1 MRMHARTQAEA
12 APKRRRVERDSDDDL
27 VEGARRILKTL
38 SPRPIGDMPLASPF
52 ARIEEGKCPWVI
64 GREVHEETRLCCLT
78 RRLVRD
84 KDQIKMGKLGELV
97 REGQN
102 GSRIYRLTE
111 KTSRAF
117 ESATDDEWD
126 SFDYVTRLEWMSVA
140 GAYNQQAHAQ
150 YGNGTPFKQMTGY
163 DVYCEQWPKVVSLAA
178 SQPTNLFVQDLVRTG
193 DDECS
198 QTRWNA
204 MPAEMRTMYGDMADD
219 RNAWR
224 FLKEHG
230 ERETWGYNPFR
241 GSASC
246 TRVTAAVWIQA
257 AFRGHRV
264 RAFPK
269 GRVAKTSDGSV
280 HFYRGPRDRER
291 RFRVERANGNVEHYV
306 PSETH
311 RADGRRLYSEWPNR
325 RIDLYDG
332 PDDNRRCVHSIHP
345 DGCRDHYEGDA
356 GEEVRTRRDFPNGRV
371 QIFAVDGAQK
381 QYVKEERWP
390 RSGLRRVYRP
400 SLQRCTETF
409 GPKSEPEWVF
419 CSRRE
424 QIDATTTELKEAWG
438 PYEDDERKR
447 AVALGRAVIKSLGVL
462 STDELV
468 AQIATVCGDEET
480 TKAMCDKQEAEAER
494 DSQERKRMSAA
505 LYKRVVARIS
515 STNACPK
522 DVRLRVGLQVHA
534 AFMDMDAHPNLA
546 GLLRG
551 PPEAFDAVFDTLL
564 TNIVTAELEAKR
576 AELKAKCAE
585 RDELAA
591 ENAKLKAERAELDAE
606 LEAENVELEAKNAEL
621 KAERAEPRREP
632 TRAERKRAVALGREV
647 SLGEGELV
655 AQIVVS
661 DDDAT
666 KEADR
671 MVETTRTVGSE
682 LMRLFSRQE
691 RDSMARSMREWNLD
705 TEENTTYIEVLI
717 AMKNLVNDTDPVNQE
732 PVETLNDLAM
742 AHELSNDFTWHPT
755 SSSRPGRVGRPP
767 TTRPMLLAVATKKL
781 ALQGGTYLRLFVLAT
796 RCTRVAKVSR
806 EVEDRW
812 RSWLVWC
819 MSELKD
825 DRATFQHQ
833 HIVNELARWLGCTA
847 ENEHSASTESERHF
861 WHERMNVE
869 VADGVEVERR
879 SHSWDVKFMSLP
891 VTSHDKQHVL
901 EDMFAHAMDAFASDT
916 GPSNF
921 KVREELKTLPK
932 TLLVKLDRQVPTGL
946 PAPHPVID
954 PVPCDAPVAFPE
966 QIDFGKDSGFSKP
979 LNKHCPREQ
988 YNLVAILAG
997 RNVRE
1002 ANDET
1007 KYIEMRA
1014 YVFSHAQDQ
1023 WFLMCRDGSSRCATV
1038 PIFYSEVASIMNGD
1052 SSSCYPLSLYYQQ
1065 AEPEAERAQPSR
1077 DERKR
1082 EVVLER
1088 AAIEPIGDLSSE
1100 ELVARFGR
1108 AGCDRV
1114 ETIKAVFEKE
1124 FGTNVE
1130 FEYCH
1135 ELREADRPE
1144 PPPLNR
1150 ESTDGAESAD
1160 AKERERLRVALE
1172 KRVAA
1177 RMHQM
1182 GDDFGCNDSPAFHST
1197 FSKLVM
1203 DRFVRKDIKDLK
1215 ALVGKDTACFCSALR
1230 AEIETVLDVMGPS
1243 LEQCADVGL
1252 IFDPDFDAR
1261 KWHRYRAG
1269 HILTGIATRAR
1280 ASRPKP
1286 PPPPPNRRVESVDQ
1300 RRLKAERDAEAA
1312 AEALVRREAEERVAD
1327 ERKRAEKARKRKE
1340 LAQRK
1345 AEAGRGA
1352 KEAAAAQRREQE
1364 AARAAERAATVEAK
1378 RAAHARALEAT
1389 KAAREREEAAKFAQA
1404 LAAKE
1409 ARERERTE
1417 AVRAAQREA
1426 LREHRR
1432 AAACSDLMAQLELE
1446 DAPPPT
1452 PAKVA
1457 EPRPR
1462 ARGRGAGRGG
1472 RGGRGA
1478 GRGAPSPEEEDD
1490 HKLCVVCMDNDKSH
1504 VCTPCGHR
1512 CLCAVCAAENKPS
1525 SCPICRADVDAVVFL
1540 KCVFD

>member
-1 MRMHARTQAEA
+1 MQEA
-12 APKRRRVERDSDDDL
+12 APKRRMVKRASAAASDDL
-27 VEGARRILKTL
+27 VEGAARILKRM

-52 ARIEEGKCPWVI
+52 ARIEAGECPWII
-64 GREVHEETRLCCLT
+64 GREVHEETRLGRLT
-78 RRLVRD
+78 YTFARD
-84 KDQIKMGKLGELV
+84 RDQPIGKLGELV
-97 REGQN
+97 REGAN
-102 GSRIYRLTE
+102 GSRTYRLTE
-111 KTSRAF
+111 ETSRAF
-117 ESATDDEWD
+117 ERAIDDEWD
-126 SFDYVTRLEWMSVA
+126 SFDYETRLEWMNVA
-140 GAYNQQAHAQ
+140 GEYNQQAHAH
-150 YGNGTPFKQMTGY
+150 YGKGTPFRPMTGY
-163 DVYCEQWPKVVSLAA
+163 EVFCEQWPKVVANQPTSLA
-178 SQPTNLFVQDLVRTG
+178 LTG
-193 DDECS
+193 DDVCTPMS
-198 QTRWNA
+198 WNA
-204 MPAEMRTMYGDMADD
+204 MPAGMREMYGEMAGD

-224 FLKEHG
+224 FLREHG

-241 GSASC
+241 FPG
-246 TRVTAAVWIQA
+246 TGMWEREIVRIQA
-257 AFRGHRV
+257 AVRGHRA
-264 RAFPK
+264 RAFPQ
-269 GRVAKTSDGSV
+269 GRAVKTSDGSV

-291 RFRVERANGNVEHYV
+291 RFRIERANGNIEHYV

-311 RADGRRLYSEWPNR
+311 RADGRRCCSEWPNG

-332 PDDNRRCVHSIHP
+332 PDDNRRCVYSIHP

-356 GEEVRTRRDFPNGRV
+356 GKEVRTRRDCPNGRV
-371 QIFAVDGAQK
+371 QIFGVDGDRQFI
-381 QYVKEERWP
+381 KEERWP
-390 RSGLRRVYRP
+390 RSGYRRVYRV
-400 SLQRCTETF
+400 SGKGCTETF

-424 QIDATTTELKEAWG
+424 QLDATTRARKAAWG

-447 AVALGRAVIKSLGVL
+447 AVALGRAVIESLGDMA
-462 STDELV
+462 TDELV
-468 AQIATVCGDEET
+468 TQIAIDCGDEEAI
-480 TKAMCDKQEAEAER
+480 KAVCDKLEAEHER
-494 DSQERKRMSAA
+494 DGRERKRMSIA
-505 LYKRVVARIS
+505 LYKRIVARMS

-522 DVRLRVGLQVHA
+522 NKRLRVGLKMHT
-534 AFMDMDAHPNLA
+534 AFMDADAHPNLA

-551 PPEAFDAVFDTLL
+551 PPETFDAVFDNLVKQIVAAEKQAPAL
-564 TNIVTAELEAKR
+564 TRTELEAKR

-585 RDELAA
+585 RDELEA
-591 ENAKLKAERAELDAE
+591 EKAKLKAERD
-606 LEAENVELEAKNAEL
+606 
-621 KAERAEPRREP
+621 
-632 TRAERKRAVALGREV
+632 ERKRAVALGREV
-647 SLGEGELV
+647 IETLGDLAKDELV

-666 KEADR
+666 KETL
-671 MVETTRTVGSE
+671 VETTRTVESE
-682 LMRLFSRQE
+682 LMRLFSCEEQ
-691 RDSMARSMREWNLD
+691 DSIVRSILEWNLGID
-705 TEENTTYIEVLI
+705 ENTAYMEVLI
-717 AMKNLVNDTDPVNQE
+717 AMKSLVNDTDPVNQE

-742 AHELSNDFTWHPT
+742 IYELSNNFTWHPT
-755 SSSRPGRVGRPP
+755 SSSRASGIKGRRPP

-796 RCTRVAKVSR
+796 RCTRAAKVSQ

-825 DRATFQHQ
+825 DHATFQHQ
-833 HIVNELARWLGCTA
+833 HIVSELTWWLGCTA

-932 TLLVKLDRQVPTGL
+932 TLLVKLDRQVPMGL

-1002 ANDET
+1002 ANGET
-1007 KYIEMRA
+1007 KCIEMRA
-1014 YVFSHAQDQ
+1014 YIFSHAQDQ
-1023 WFLMCRDGSSRCATV
+1023 WFLMSRDGSSRCATV

-1065 AEPEAERAQPSR
+1065 AGPKAEA
-1077 DERKR
+1077 
-1082 EVVLER
+1082 
-1088 AAIEPIGDLSSE
+1088 
-1100 ELVARFGR
+1100 
-1108 AGCDRV
+1108 
-1114 ETIKAVFEKE
+1114 
-1124 FGTNVE
+1124 
-1130 FEYCH
+1130 
-1135 ELREADRPE
+1135 
-1144 PPPLNR
+1144 
-1150 ESTDGAESAD
+1150 AD
-1160 AKERERLRVALE
+1160 AQERERLRVALE
-1172 KRVAA
+1172 KRVVA
-1177 RMHQM
+1177 RMRQM
-1182 GDDFGCNDSPAFHST
+1182 AIDFGCEDSPAFCST

-1203 DRFVRKDIKDLK
+1203 GRFVRKDIKDLK
-1215 ALVGKDTACFCSALR
+1215 ALVGKDAACFCSALR
-1230 AEIETVLDVMGPS
+1230 AEIETILDVRGPS

-1252 IFDPDFDAR
+1252 VFDPDFDAR

-1269 HILTGIATRAR
+1269 HILTGIAQRAR
-1280 ASRPKP
+1280 ESRPEP
-1286 PPPPPNRRVESVDQ
+1286 APPPNRRVESTDGAESADQ

-1312 AEALVRREAEERVAD
+1312 AAELLRSEADERVAA
-1327 ERKRAEKARKRKE
+1327 EKKRAEKARKKKE
-1340 LAQRK
+1340 AAQRK

-1352 KEAAAAQRREQE
+1352 KAAAAAQRREQE

-1389 KAAREREEAAKFAQA
+1389 KAAHEREEAAKFAQA

-1409 ARERERTE
+1409 AREAAKTE
-1417 AVRAAQREA
+1417 AARAAQREA

-1432 AAACSDLMAQLELE
+1432 AAACSDLMARLDLE

-1452 PAKVA
+1452 PVKVP
-1457 EPRPR
+1457 EPGPR
-1462 ARGRGAGRGG
+1462 ARGRA
-1472 RGGRGA
+1472 A
-1478 GRGAPSPEEEDD
+1478 VRGAPSPEEDD
-1490 HKLCVVCMDNDKSH
+1490 DQKLCVICMDNQKSQ
-1504 VCTPCGHR
+1504 VCVPCGHR
-1512 CLCAVCAAENKPS
+1512 CLCVVCAAENKPS
-1525 SCPICRADVDAVVFL
+1525 SCPICRADVAAVVFL
-1540 KCVFD
+1540 KGVFD